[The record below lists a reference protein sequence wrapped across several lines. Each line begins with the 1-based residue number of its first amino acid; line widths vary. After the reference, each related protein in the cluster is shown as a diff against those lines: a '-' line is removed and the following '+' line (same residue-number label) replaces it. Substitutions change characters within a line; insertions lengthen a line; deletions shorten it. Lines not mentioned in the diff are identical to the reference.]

1 MTATALVYYG
11 LLLLLVCG
19 LAALSEKYLFP
30 NDKQNDV
37 KPYDQEEER

>member
-30 NDKQNDV
+30 NDD
-37 KPYDQEEER
+37 DETEER